1 MGLVYRNALAN
12 IAATA
17 ARDGTVGCFFH
28 RAPNLLEPLV
38 ITAKTDNATTHF
50 ATQSNA
56 SNGLFGAH
64 SPLYQRGWVIQEWYM
79 APRILHFGRDT
90 VFWECISSAASE
102 AFPAMDDSRKTKTVV
117 ELLSKASYRNLDAIQ
132 SASELMEAW
141 SKLVQMYSK
150 AQLTHSTDKLPAF
163 SAIAREM
170 AERWA
175 RLCPGEEVTYL
186 AGMWSKFL
194 PQQLLWTPTRPNNG
208 WSTAPARPPGR
219 NVAPS
224 WSWVSVD
231 MAVHTANWSPLETR
245 AENNLMDVLESRVA
259 PIGDDPFQ
267 EITDGFIR
275 VACFLWKLPRDVMEK
290 CEQCTAQNRVPISLS
305 LRYDERENGLDELLA
320 SRDHVYLAP
329 ILYQFSGG
337 SKPNAS
343 GKLEVRVAIT
353 GVILA
358 RNNNLRGQYIRIGCF
373 TLSVRE
379 MTSSTLSTGIQGAT
393 ADGMWQYES
402 NVDAGRFFQM
412 GEGYLEGLGLCG
424 IDECDY
430 EGKSEDEKFG
440 REQVPSCVSHVFTI
454 RIA

>member
-1 MGLVYRNALAN
+1 MPKGNGSSFTGSDISLGQARQWLSECLNGHAECTWHAKSNGLPTRLLHIDESGSHVRLCLRDEIPPETRYLSLSHCWGKHQPLKLESKKFSAFRSSIPLADLPKTFREAISVVRFLGLSYIWIDSLCIIQDDKEDWRRECTVMGLVYRSALAK

-28 RAPNLLEPLV
+28 RAPNLLEPFV
-38 ITAKTDNATTHF
+38 ITAETHNATTHF

-64 SPLYQRGWVIQEWYM
+64 SPLYQRGWAIQEWYM
-79 APRILHFGRDT
+79 ALRILHFGRDT

-102 AFPAMDDSRKTKTVV
+102 AFPVMDDSRRTKAVV

-141 SKLVQMYSK
+141 SKLVQVYSK

-175 RLCPGEEVTYL
+175 RLRPGEEVTYL

-194 PQQLLWTPTRPNNG
+194 PQQLLWTLTRPNNG

-231 MAVHTANWSPLETR
+231 MAVHTANWSPLR
-245 AENNLMDVLESRVA
+245 
-259 PIGDDPFQ
+259 
-267 EITDGFIR
+267 
-275 VACFLWKLPRDVMEK
+275 EK
-290 CEQCTAQNRVPISLS
+290 
-305 LRYDERENGLDELLA
+305 
-320 SRDHVYLAP
+320 
-329 ILYQFSGG
+329 GG
-337 SKPNAS
+337 K
-343 GKLEVRVAIT
+343 
-353 GVILA
+353 
-358 RNNNLRGQYIRIGCF
+358 
-373 TLSVRE
+373 
-379 MTSSTLSTGIQGAT
+379 
-393 ADGMWQYES
+393 
-402 NVDAGRFFQM
+402 
-412 GEGYLEGLGLCG
+412 
-424 IDECDY
+424 
-430 EGKSEDEKFG
+430 
-440 REQVPSCVSHVFTI
+440 
-454 RIA
+454 